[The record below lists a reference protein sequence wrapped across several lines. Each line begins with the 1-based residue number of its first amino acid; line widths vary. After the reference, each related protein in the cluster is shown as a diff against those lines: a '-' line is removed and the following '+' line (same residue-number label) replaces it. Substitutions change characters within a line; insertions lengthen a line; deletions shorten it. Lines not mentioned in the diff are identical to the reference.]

1 MEARIIE
8 IAKLEG
14 AYRGVFDA
22 LDGLRADKQK
32 IVQAG
37 KLTPLGQT
45 EAVAEKAMIG
55 ALPAARRARAAV
67 EQIRADIRLRIDG
80 LKLADADPLKEKQY
94 AETRAML
101 LSKSPA
107 ERDKIVQANR
117 GNPDFARAIASAP
130 EYLSGVGGL
139 VYQNI
144 RNEQIEREHGEIL
157 AELRDLAEP
166 LEVVERLADAAREET
181 RNVLGVDKRIFEQ
194 IATVAERNRGELP
207 FRVDVEKDIHGNPVE
222 IPKVLDL
229 TTGAWRRATGTE
241 IEKSRTD
248 SAAAAA

>member
-1 MEARIIE
+1 
-8 IAKLEG
+8 
-14 AYRGVFDA
+14 
-22 LDGLRADKQK
+22 
-32 IVQAG
+32 
-37 KLTPLGQT
+37 
-45 EAVAEKAMIG
+45 
-55 ALPAARRARAAV
+55 
-67 EQIRADIRLRIDG
+67 
-80 LKLADADPLKEKQY
+80 
-94 AETRAML
+94 ML